1 MKYKFLKVLS
11 LSLLVLGMS
20 CMPFVQ
26 AGKPQN
32 VLDGVYGH
40 RITLFN
46 PETFEF
52 AEDEATYILYGWY
65 YAEGEREDFPMPVK
79 MEVYYNEIELK
90 VFRFTRQLNQV
101 GSISPTYY
109 FYVLFD
115 PYFFDVGEG
124 SLDVYLTFQGE
135 QMLHFP
141 HDLNVLPADLPT

>member
-1 MKYKFLKVLS
+1 MKLKNLKVLS

-20 CMPFVQ
+20 CMSLVQ
-26 AGKPQN
+26 AGKPQDVRN
-32 VLDGVYGH
+32 GVHGH
-40 RITLFN
+40 RIAIWD
-46 PETFEF
+46 PDSFEF

-90 VFRFTRQLNQV
+90 VFRFTRQLKQE
-101 GSISPTYY
+101 GALSPTFY

-115 PYFFDVGEG
+115 PYFFDVGES

-141 HDLNVLPADLPT
+141 HDLNVLPVDVPT